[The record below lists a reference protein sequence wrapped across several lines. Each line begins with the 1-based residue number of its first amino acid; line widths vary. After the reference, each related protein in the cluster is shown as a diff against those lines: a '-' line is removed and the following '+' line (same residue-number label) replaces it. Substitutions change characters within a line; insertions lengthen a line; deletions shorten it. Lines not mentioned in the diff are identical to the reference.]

1 MIQTALLGPG
11 LFGCLFFS
19 LFRRAQ
25 QLPFASCK
33 LALLPSQRPEIALL
47 SSRRGRSPRLS
58 RPRLGRVLSKSF
70 LPPRA
75 LNMPALGMK
84 RTCQAA

>member
-25 QLPFASCK
+25 QLPIASCK

-58 RPRLGRVLSKSF
+58 RPRLGRVLINPSCR
-70 LPPRA
+70 PGR
-75 LNMPALGMK
+75 
-84 RTCQAA
+84 